1 MKTLVAANL
10 IGAAIMITMADYA
23 LSIPVVY
30 KSWSTGQC
38 HSVAADPGIMFD
50 FTGYSCQHLP
60 KTYDQRW
67 TR

>member
-10 IGAAIMITMADYA
+10 IGIAVMITMADYA

-30 KSWSTGQC
+30 KSYATGQC
-38 HSVAADPGIMFD
+38 QSVAADRGIMFD
-50 FTGYSCQHLP
+50 FTGYDCSNLP
-60 KTYDQRW
+60 KTYDQRF